1 MRRSRCDPAAAL
13 EMSPDYMK
21 GILEPLGM
29 MRYPLVFVTDGLY
42 PEALWK
48 LQADPDLGPI
58 VRMVPEGVRSL
69 GGDLTLGIHEQ
80 RLHR

>member
-1 MRRSRCDPAAAL
+1 M
-13 EMSPDYMK
+13 
-21 GILEPLGM
+21 
-29 MRYPLVFVTDGLY
+29 TDGLY

-69 GGDLTLGIHEQ
+69 GGDLTLGVHEQ